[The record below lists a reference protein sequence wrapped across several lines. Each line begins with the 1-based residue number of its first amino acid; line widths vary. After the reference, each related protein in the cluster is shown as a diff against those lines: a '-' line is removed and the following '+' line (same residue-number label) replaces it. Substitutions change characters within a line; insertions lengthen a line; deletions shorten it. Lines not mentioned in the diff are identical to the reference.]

1 MNTTSIYTTLNGESF
16 ALSDL
21 ESDERQLISDLIIRQ
36 RAASSWSAF
45 ANDYMRQLGEFYKS
59 RGISRKSI
67 IELPLWKIASDLK
80 SRMMVRAGD
89 ALPPDYRDSLGTII
103 RSDYPTQKA
112 FCDATGLTEDLVSH
126 VLARRKHLAIDTLS
140 EALRRIGYR
149 LAIVPI
155 EKV

>member
-1 MNTTSIYTTLNGESF
+1 MAIGESRGH
-16 ALSDL
+16 LSTTGTRNPR
-21 ESDERQLISDLIIRQ
+21 SDSDSRCHPERP
-36 RAASSWSAF
+36 
-45 ANDYMRQLGEFYKS
+45 Y
-59 RGISRKSI
+59 
-67 IELPLWKIASDLK
+67 
-80 SRMMVRAGD
+80 
-89 ALPPDYRDSLGTII
+89 YRDSLGTII